1 MKKFN
6 ESSAQGQ
13 QLKVQLSKYVQ
24 SLFFDV
30 QVFIPY
36 TLYNYL
42 NKEKIFSTKLLTV
55 QKAKNKG
62 K

>member
-55 QKAKNKG
+55 QKAKNNRK
-62 K
+62 